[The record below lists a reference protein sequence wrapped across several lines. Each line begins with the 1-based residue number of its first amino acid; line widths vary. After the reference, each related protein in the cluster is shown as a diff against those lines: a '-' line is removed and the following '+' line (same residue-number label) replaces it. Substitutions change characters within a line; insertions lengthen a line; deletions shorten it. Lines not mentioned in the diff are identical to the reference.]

1 MPLRSA
7 SRFTTDTCGSSP
19 AVLIPALL
27 PESHAAGIYVKRFS
41 KHCDMPQIAMRKGT
55 Y

>member
-19 AVLIPALL
+19 AALVLALFMA
-27 PESHAAGIYVKRFS
+27 SHAAGIYAERFS